1 MTPDSGQSGG
11 SARWVLT
18 WTIAGL
24 ALRGL
29 LIGFT
34 NRITGDG
41 VGWYIPMARA
51 FFEGRWSDGFDVYVP
66 PVYSIFVSAV
76 ARLLPA
82 AVWQGPLGEAGA
94 LELAAQITSALFGTA
109 SIPLVYLLVRRLAPS
124 SRAIDAARVGVA
136 MAAFSPF
143 LSRLGAQVLTEA
155 TYTFFFLVA
164 ALAGL
169 ALLRER
175 RPGRAALFGLAVGLA
190 CLNRPEA
197 MGLLIIIG
205 AWIGLPALLRP
216 RALAGSAG
224 LGLLVAAFFLVGLF
238 PQMAV
243 THARSGV
250 WTLSA
255 KGGAIFKKSLLGD
268 EVEKEKWLYPAPRA
282 AGGAAE
288 ENSREEKKERAPEG
302 SRMSIPGFIAR
313 NPLLFTRH
321 YVTELLGF
329 AANIPEVMGIG
340 LLAFGLVGTLARRKI
355 PRGPDEGVGASI
367 PIAYLLML
375 SLFHSSERFLFPL
388 LPFAILWSAL
398 GLQEV
403 VGRLREGGTARW
415 IARLPG
421 GLRRR
426 PMVWVF
432 RAAMALLFV
441 EAVGTTAHAHHYAWY
456 WSHEKG
462 VGAWMRENLPP
473 GTKVMTRS
481 SMIEAY
487 YAGAPVAYFPLA
499 PYEEVI
505 SYLRRT
511 EVRYVLMDDRKTV
524 RLRPE
529 FFRRFTAGDGAMVK
543 TFDYGRKKV
552 FLYEV
557 KARRGAALSGGGRR
571 EIFGS

>member
-1 MTPDSGQSGG
+1 MTSHH
-11 SARWVLT
+11 ARTGENAAWVLT
-18 WTIAGL
+18 WTLAGL
-24 ALRGL
+24 ALRVL

-34 NRITGDG
+34 SRITGDG

-66 PVYSIFVSAV
+66 PVYSIIVSAV

-82 AVWQGPLGEAGA
+82 AAWQGPVGEAGA
-94 LELAAQITSALFGTA
+94 FELAAQITSALFGAA
-109 SIPLVYLLVRRLAPS
+109 SIPLVYLLVRRLAPP

-175 RPGRAALFGLAVGLA
+175 RSGRAAAFGLAVGLA

-216 RALAGSAG
+216 RALARSAT
-224 LGLLVAAFFLVGLF
+224 LGLVVAAFFLLGLF

-243 THARSGV
+243 THAKSGV

-268 EVEKEKWLYPAPRA
+268 GIEKEKWLYPAPL
-282 AGGAAE
+282 AGRSAE
-288 ENSREEKKERAPEG
+288 DGREKAEAQQAPEG
-302 SRMSIPGFIAR
+302 SRISIPGFIAR
-313 NPLLFTRH
+313 NPVLFTRH

-329 AANIPEVMGIG
+329 AANIPEVMGIA

-355 PRGPDEGVGASI
+355 PRGPDERVGASI

-388 LPFAILWSAL
+388 IPFGILWSAL
-398 GLQEV
+398 GLLEV
-403 VGRLREGGTARW
+403 VGRVREGVTARW
-415 IARLPG
+415 IPRLPG
-421 GLRRR
+421 RVRRR

-441 EAVGTTAHAHHYAWY
+441 EAVGTTLHEHHYAWY
-456 WSHEKG
+456 WSHEKRA
-462 VGAWMRENLPP
+462 GAWMRENLPP

-499 PYEEVI
+499 PYEEII

-529 FFRRFTAGDGAMVK
+529 FVARFTAGDGALVRA
-543 TFDYGRKKV
+543 FDYGRKKV

-557 KARRGAALSGGGRR
+557 KVDRGAALTGGGLGGTFR
-571 EIFGS
+571 S